1 MSFIPLLKYCV
12 QSQTY
17 PREYLEWLV
26 LDDGDLDRSSH
37 FDSDDLLIISNF
49 IRNLILEEKDK

>member
-1 MSFIPLLKYCV
+1 MSIDTPKVSIVTTLGDRNDFIPLLKYCV

-26 LDDGDLDRSSH
+26 ENNADDGSWVGR
-37 FDSDDLLIISNF
+37 
-49 IRNLILEEKDK
+49 